1 MTLSVRRGYR
11 KMQPIFFS
19 FVSGLHYRKTVKLY
33 FSRISAFDLVVSIC
47 ENMLFQCFSSFLTAG
62 NKSYCGTFQRLT
74 HPRQSTAKPIFRPVS
89 PPNRQASQR
98 KPFILSSVFAQT
110 SSHLRIH
117 GTSVPSTP
125 VDPRYT
131 PGAPQIHPQPHP
143 RRSPRHTPDARPDT
157 PRDAPL
163 PTPKSHV
170 IPPGPHSSTAQK
182 PRNIND
188 SISKPETSSRELR
201 AKLLGG
207 TRVAPPGGRREACGA
222 WPGFETMRQA
232 TPQRPGAASVEGAGG
247 TGGHGRASRRGAE
260 RSEVA

>member
-1 MTLSVRRGYR
+1 
-11 KMQPIFFS
+11 MQPIFFS
-19 FVSGLHYRKTVKLY
+19 FVSGLRYRKTVKLY
-33 FSRISAFDLVVSIC
+33 FRRISMFYLVVSIY
-47 ENMLFQCFSSFLTAG
+47 ENTSFRRFLSFLTAG
-62 NKSYCGTFQRLT
+62 NKSKYGTLHRLT
-74 HPRQSTAKPIFRPVS
+74 HPQQSTDEPIFRPVS
-89 PPNRQASQR
+89 PRKRQAIQG
-98 KPFILSSVFAQT
+98 KPLILSPISTQT
-110 SSHLRIH
+110 SSHLRTH

-125 VDPRYT
+125 QKL
-131 PGAPQIHPQPHP
+131 PGAPQPHPDAPPDTP

-170 IPPGPHSSTAQK
+170 IPPGSHSSTAQK

-260 RSEVA
+260 RSEDA